1 VCGRPRRADYLGVID
16 LPDTIVPVF
25 AVSIVSAL
33 ILLALQ
39 VPFVR
44 RQRERGFPINYRFV
58 FLAGFS
64 AAILVLA
71 VTLFSTAYVST
82 VGMLPILSATAVV
95 MLLLISIRTDF
106 SIHKIPTESAW
117 LPFLVGAP
125 SFLFVL
131 LAGYYSLNI
140 TTLTSL
146 VVLAIFPI
154 VAFLSLLLAGGG
166 AADVRITLSG
176 FFATFWWI
184 NPTTLI
190 YGLGVYLIFL
200 LIGRY
205 KFPKYVE
212 GRKKPLTPAGPAY
225 VSIFAVTALA
235 TLAGI

>member
-1 VCGRPRRADYLGVID
+1 MID
-16 LPDTIVPVF
+16 LPDTVVPVF

-33 ILLALQ
+33 LLMAIQ

-44 RQRERGFPINYRFV
+44 RQRDRGFPLNYG
-58 FLAGFS
+58 FLLLSGFS
-64 AAILVLA
+64 AAILVMA
-71 VTLFSTAYVST
+71 ITLFSTAYVS
-82 VGMLPILSATAVV
+82 VIGMLPILSATAVI

-117 LPFLVGAP
+117 VPFLIGAP
-125 SFLFVL
+125 SFLIVM
-131 LAGYYSLNI
+131 LAGYYSLTI
-140 TTLTSL
+140 TSLTSL
-146 VVLAIFPI
+146 VILAIFPV

-176 FFATFWWI
+176 FFATFWWV
-184 NPTTLI
+184 NPTTI
-190 YGLGVYLIFL
+190 VYGLIVYLAFL
-200 LIGRY
+200 IIGRY

-225 VSIFAVTALA
+225 VAVFAITALA